1 MISVVIPLYNKEKYI
16 VNTLQCVINQTYSD
30 YEVIIV
36 NDGSTDHSQ
45 QVVGDYIQS
54 AIINSDSNKSPIINY
69 KSQIRLVSQPNG
81 GVSSARNRGI
91 QEAKGE
97 YIAFLDADDLW
108 EPQYLQTVSD
118 LVQRYPSAVLYVI
131 GSGAIYRGKKYG
143 NEQNQPEGLYEQV
156 WLDNPCF
163 SPSACVVKRE
173 ALLQIGGFDERMAFG
188 EDLDVWWRLLLIG
201 SVAYDKRILSWYLTD
216 AEDSAMTKPKPLEKH
231 IPYYIDKYAEARQN
245 NVHFRHFFDREM
257 VYRLYPYLFDPKYHK
272 EAKRL
277 SRKLD
282 YSQLKWTMHFRMVCP
297 HLYRLYER
305 LKNIL

>member
-16 VNTLQCVINQTYSD
+16 VNTLQCVINQTYTD

-36 NDGSTDHSQ
+36 NDGSTDHSLE
-45 QVVGDYIQS
+45 VVEMYIQS
-54 AIINSDSNKSPIINY
+54 SIINSRNGEQSS
-69 KSQIRLVSQPNG
+69 IRLIDQSNG

-91 QEAKGE
+91 KEAKGE

-108 EPQYLQTVSD
+108 EPQYLQVAAD
-118 LVQRYPSAVLYVI
+118 LTQRYPSAVLYVI

-156 WLDNPCF
+156 WLNSPSF
-163 SPSACVVKRE
+163 SPSACVAKRD

-231 IPYYIDKYAEARQN
+231 IPYYIDKYADARAN
-245 NVHFRHFFDREM
+245 NADFRKFFDREM
-257 VYRLYPYLFDPKYHK
+257 IYRLYPYLFTRKYHK
-272 EAKRL
+272 EAKCL
-277 SRKLD
+277 SKKLD
-282 YSQLKWTMHFRMVCP
+282 YSQQKWSMHFRMACP
-297 HLYRLYER
+297 RLYRLYER
-305 LKNIL
+305 FKNII

>member
-1 MISVVIPLYNKEKYI
+1 MISVIIPLYNKEKYI

-36 NDGSTDHSQ
+36 NDGSTDHSK
-45 QVVGDYIQS
+45 QVVEEYIQS
-54 AIINSDSNKSPIINY
+54 GITNSDSNQSPIRLIN
-69 KSQIRLVSQPNG
+69 KSNG

-108 EPQYLQTVSD
+108 EPQYLQAVFD
-118 LVQRYPSAVLYVI
+118 LTHRYPSAVLYVI

-143 NEQNQPEGLYEQV
+143 NEQNLREGLYEQV
-156 WLDNPCF
+156 WLDNPSF
-163 SPSACVVKRE
+163 SPSACVVKRK

-201 SVAYDKRILSWYLTD
+201 SVAYYKQILSWYLTD

-245 NVHFRHFFDREM
+245 NVHFRRFFDREM
-257 VYRLYPYLFDPKYHK
+257 VYRLYPYLFNPKYRK

-282 YSQLKWTMHFRMVCP
+282 YSQLKWSMHFRMICP
-297 HLYRLYER
+297 HLYHLYER
-305 LKNIL
+305 FKNTLSC